1 MTKELKA
8 MICEMFYH
16 GLLNTTEI
24 ADKLKISNTTVSG
37 ILTECLG
44 LGRKD
49 NPVIITKE
57 SKV

>member
-24 ADKLKISNTTVSG
+24 AEKLKTSNTTVSRV
-37 ILTECLG
+37 LTDCLG

-49 NPVIITKE
+49 NPVMITKK

>member
-24 ADKLKISNTTVSG
+24 AEKLKISNTTVSR

-44 LGRKD
+44 FGRKE
-49 NPVIITKE
+49 NPVTITKK

>member
-16 GLLNTTEI
+16 GLLNTSEI
-24 ADKLKISNTTVSG
+24 AEKLKISDTAISRV
-37 ILTECLG
+37 LTECLG

>member
-8 MICEMFYH
+8 MICEMYCH
-16 GLLNTTEI
+16 GFINVHEI
-24 ADKLKISNTTVSG
+24 ARKLKVSHVTVRRV
-37 ILTECLG
+37 LTECLG